1 MKHLLASA
9 FAASLTLFSSDA
21 LAGPDSEKMAH
32 CFVNQ
37 TTGQDRIDLVQWI
50 IVMFAKH
57 PEAGSVI
64 IQTAGADIE
73 TNERVAQLF
82 EDLLFNRCL
91 EETKRAYNS
100 EGNEAVQTAF
110 SAVGEIAAFELMQN
124 KIVTAHIQDFAKLM
138 DTSKFDTLKE

>member
-1 MKHLLASA
+1 MG
-9 FAASLTLFSSDA
+9 AAPA
-21 LAGPDSEKMAH
+21 LA
-32 CFVNQ
+32 
-37 TTGQDRIDLVQWI
+37 
-50 IVMFAKH
+50 
-57 PEAGSVI
+57 
-64 IQTAGADIE
+64 
-73 TNERVAQLF
+73 
-82 EDLLFNRCL
+82 CL